1 MHPDVTWLEDIL
13 IAARKIVRAAEGLTR
28 EEFEA
33 DEYRVL
39 SVERLLEII
48 GEAAKQLSD
57 PFRTQ
62 HPEIPWRQMAGMRD
76 ILIHAYRKINRDE
89 VWKAVSL
96 SIPALITAIEPLIP
110 PEHSTE
116 QQTSSDDA

>member
-13 IAARKIVRAAEGLTR
+13 IAARKIVRAAEGLAR

-57 PFRTQ
+57 PFRNQ

-89 VWKAVSL
+89 VWKAVSI
-96 SIPALITAIEPLIP
+96 STPALIAAIEPLIP
-110 PEHSTE
+110 PEDPKE
-116 QQTSSDDA
+116 QQSSDDA

>member
-13 IAARKIVRAAEGLTR
+13 IAARKIIRAAEGLTR

-96 SIPALITAIEPLIP
+96 SIPALITAVEPLIP
-110 PEHSTE
+110 PE
-116 QQTSSDDA
+116 

>member
-1 MHPDVTWLEDIL
+1 MHPDYTWLEDIL
-13 IAARKIVRAAEGLTR
+13 ISARKIQRAVEGLTQTG
-28 EEFEA
+28 FEA

-48 GEAAKQLSD
+48 GEAAKQVSD
-57 PFRTQ
+57 PFRSQ

-76 ILIHAYRKINRDE
+76 ILIHAYRKINRAE
-89 VWKAVSL
+89 IWKAVSI

-110 PEHSTE
+110 YDNDASE
-116 QQTSSDDA
+116 QGAAEP

>member
-13 IAARKIVRAAEGLTR
+13 IAARKIIRAAEGLTR

-57 PFRTQ
+57 PFRTE

-96 SIPALITAIEPLIP
+96 SIPALITAVEPLIP
-110 PEHSTE
+110 PE
-116 QQTSSDDA
+116 